1 MPIITSTTVINVLN
15 KDNVEYRIA
24 VGSAMRVVKVR
35 IFAATAQVQAYIE
48 RFDLT
53 LEPLWLYEDEFEE
66 VVRDAKNV
74 LMRFGSNAISGLHG
88 AKLRVRFLKKGLD
101 RRNED

>member
-1 MPIITSTTVINVLN
+1 MELWSGRLERDTTMPIITSTTVINVLN

-66 VVRDAKNV
+66 VVRDAKV
-74 LMRFGSNAISGLHG
+74 RLNA
-88 AKLRVRFLKKGLD
+88 LRK
-101 RRNED
+101 